1 MKELNLAIEQLMI
14 QLHGIWI
21 RRRYII
27 ITAWLLCPIGWYH
40 VYKMP
45 PVYQAEARVYF
56 DTQTILEPLL
66 RGLTVSTNQQQQVQA
81 LARTVLTRPNLE
93 KVARQADLDRNAP
106 TAQEFER
113 LIDGLERN
121 IALRFNARG
130 RHSDNIYT
138 LHYTNSDPRVA
149 LRVVQEMLNVFIESR
164 LGTSRADQIQAER
177 FLNEQIADYER
188 RLIAAERRR
197 SEFRR
202 NQMNVLSGGEASYY
216 ARISNQESLLAA
228 TMLEIQELEVR
239 LAGAR
244 RELENLTSMGNEGRL
259 PATQFDSRIAEQQDR
274 LDQLLMR
281 FTENHPDVIETSR
294 LLERLKQQREDELAL
309 LRQLGSGGANNPA
322 LMQSTLFERMVTMV
336 SELEGEIASRK
347 LRASAIEQQITNLR
361 SSLHLIPEIEAEYA
375 ALNRDYEINK
385 SNYEALL
392 SRREAADMARRI
404 DATESDL
411 QFRVI
416 DPPRVPMLPAG
427 PNRLLYYTAVLFLGV
442 GAGVGMALLRNLLSP
457 VLTNRLQLRSIS
469 NYPVFGVVSH
479 TNKNAIVRQV
489 RLHFLYFVLLS
500 GLLFSAYLAL
510 VGNEILVGK
519 PAAML
524 SRVLQ

>member
-164 LGTSRADQIQAER
+164 LGSSRADQIQAER

-202 NQMNVLSGGEASYY
+202 NQMNLLSGGEASYY

-228 TMLEIQELEVR
+228 TMLEIQELEIR

-244 RELENLTSMGNEGRL
+244 RELENLTSMGNEGRM

-442 GAGVGMALLRNLLSP
+442 GAGVGIALLRNLLSP
-457 VLTNRLQLRSIS
+457 VLTNTLQLRSIS

-479 TNKNAIVRQV
+479 TNKNAIVRQM